1 MILIFNVFLFL
12 LSFIFDFLKNYDII
26 CSLDMFIFVLNKLN
40 YELKIFFRLKEMIFF
55 NVVY

>member
-12 LSFIFDFLKNYDII
+12 LSFIFDFLKNII